1 MNLNQSDKMINDD
14 SEINPLEIKKRNEL
28 FKKIKELE
36 KMLNISVYS
45 ISYINKDIDVDD
57 TLDMSIEN

>member
-1 MNLNQSDKMINDD
+1 MINDD

-45 ISYINKDIDVDD
+45 ISYINKDLDVDD

>member
-1 MNLNQSDKMINDD
+1 LNLNQSDKMINDD